1 MPSAIDYHLFL
12 IIAPF
17 ALGST
22 LLAISSIAPY
32 RSKQVARSLI
42 WYLLMVSFFLAAN
55 TVELIANTEIIT
67 ISAAKVSHMFF
78 LGSGLAWLAFG
89 FCFAGFPHL
98 GTWKTLRWFTI
109 LPVIIVIVIWTNE
122 YHLQFWVNV
131 GATRIG
137 NYTVLR
143 PVYGPWFWIY
153 GIYLYF
159 LLIGGVVLM
168 VSVTA
173 ASRHAIQRQTVLI
186 SLGAFIPILFNLLYV
201 FRLLPSIRKDYTP
214 VAFALAGVLF
224 FLAVHRYSLMR
235 ILPVNRHFILE
246 DVHSAVLVL
255 DEYGH
260 VQDVNNYAQ
269 VLLDIDPVQIIDSH
283 ISSCSTLNGLLESVP
298 LNERSNFET
307 SRVKNTELQ
316 HLDIWIQPLVDK
328 NGRHAGTTVTIH
340 DVSSWN
346 RLLQE
351 RNNAIST
358 LQSERMRLLELQ
370 IMLQKQERLSTI
382 GQLAANMAHEISN
395 PLSFIISGIKQLE
408 LQEESKDQATTD
420 IYSDIHEG
428 LERISASIQS
438 LLHYSRGMH
447 TAKEFNKTVLAD
459 IVRKSAAL
467 TSPAIGRVH
476 MEIQVPPEIEL
487 YCIESELSQVLV
499 NLLLNA
505 AHAIEKSDYASD
517 THPWIRIS
525 AWKQEGTIFC
535 SVSDSGTGIPEED
548 REKIFEAFYSS
559 KKAGEGTGLGLSIS
573 RHIVQNHH
581 KGKLYLAGC
590 QPTEFILEI
599 PEDHHTPSR
608 ALS

>member
-12 IIAPF
+12 IVAPF

-22 LLAISSIAPY
+22 LLAINSIAPY
-32 RSKQVARSLI
+32 SSKRVARSLI
-42 WYLLMVSFFLAAN
+42 WYLVMVSLFLAAN
-55 TVELIANTEIIT
+55 TVEMIANTIEFTII
-67 ISAAKVSHMFF
+67 AAQVSHMFF

-89 FCFAGFPHL
+89 FSFAGFPHL
-98 GTWKTLRWFTI
+98 STWRVLRWFTI
-109 LPVIIVIVIWTNE
+109 LPVIIVIVIWTND
-122 YHLQFWVNV
+122 YHYQFWVNV
-131 GATRIG
+131 GAARIG

-143 PVYGPWFWIY
+143 PTYGPWFWIY

-173 ASRHAIQRQTVLI
+173 AARHAIQRQTILI

-201 FRLLPSIRKDYTP
+201 FRLLPFIRKDYTP

-255 DEYGH
+255 DESGH

-269 VLLDIDPVQIIDSH
+269 VLLDIDPVQIIDRH
-283 ISSCSTLNGLLESVP
+283 VSSCNTLNSLLESVP

-307 SRVKNTELQ
+307 SRVRNTQIQ
-316 HLDIWIQPLVDK
+316 HLDIWIQPLTDRS
-328 NGRHAGTTVTIH
+328 GRYSGTAVTIH

-370 IMLQKQERLSTI
+370 ILLQKQERLSTI

-408 LQEESKDQATTD
+408 QQEYNKDQATTD

-428 LERISASIQS
+428 LDRISASIQS
-438 LLHYSRGMH
+438 LLQFSRGIH
-447 TAKEFNKTVLAD
+447 SPKEFRRAALTD

-467 TSPAIGRVH
+467 VSPAIGRVH

-487 YCIESELSQVLV
+487 YCIESELSQVVV

-505 AHAIEKSDYASD
+505 AYAIEKSETTSSI
-517 THPWIRIS
+517 HPWIRIS
-525 AWKQEGTIFC
+525 AWKEGSTIFC
-535 SVSDSGTGIPEED
+535 SVSDSGPGIPQED
-548 REKIFEAFYSS
+548 RDRIFEAFYSS
-559 KKAGEGTGLGLSIS
+559 KKPDAGTGLGLSIS
-573 RHIVQNHH
+573 RHLIQSHH
-581 KGKLYLAGC
+581 KGKLYLASC
-590 QPTEFILEI
+590 QPTEFIFEI
-599 PEDHHTPSR
+599 PEDQHTP
-608 ALS
+608 A